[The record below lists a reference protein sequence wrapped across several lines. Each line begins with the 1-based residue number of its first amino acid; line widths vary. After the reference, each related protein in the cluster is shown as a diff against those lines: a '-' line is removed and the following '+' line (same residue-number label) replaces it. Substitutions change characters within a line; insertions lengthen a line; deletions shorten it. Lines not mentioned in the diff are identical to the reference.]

1 MHFWKKEI
9 TKEESRDTG
18 MAMVLLLLILYM
30 LQKRQGLVVAAIA
43 LHVLNMTAPLIF
55 RPVGVIWLGLSHVLG
70 TVTSKILLA
79 IVFFLIVT
87 PMGVIRKITG
97 KDSLKL
103 HAFRASEESVMWE
116 RNYTFKASDLE
127 KPY

>member
-1 MHFWKKEI
+1 MHFWKTNI

-18 MAMVLLLLILYM
+18 MAMVLLLLVLY
-30 LQKRQGLVVAAIA
+30 LFQKREGLVAAAIA
-43 LHVLNMTAPLIF
+43 LHVLNMTVPQIF
-55 RPVGVIWLGLSHVLG
+55 RPAAVVWLGLSHVLG
-70 TVTSKILLA
+70 TVMSKILLA

-103 HAFRASEESVMWE
+103 RDFRASEESVMWE
-116 RNYTFKASDLE
+116 RNYTFTAIDLE